1 MKIGIFG
8 LGAIGSALAVKIN
21 GEHKVYYYNRS
32 NRDKIKILCNGV
44 QYEKEIELSN
54 VDTSY
59 NLDWLIICL
68 KEYHYKSAL
77 SDLKK
82 LISSNTKVALVRNGI
97 NLKESIQGLVDENKV
112 IECMIDCPVEEMG
125 NQTYKQ
131 LNRALITSKNS
142 HVFRDFITLFNHKSV
157 SFNEA
162 DNYVTENWKKIIISS
177 ATGGILALIGEKS
190 WVLKDPEILKLCAK
204 IISEGIDVA
213 NLSGA
218 KIEDDFLRELVEDIK
233 SSSGSK
239 GSSMLTDRLNGKPIE
254 VNAKNGVIS
263 SYGKRYGV
271 KTEINDLIT
280 VLLKHTNNEKDI

>member
-8 LGAIGSALAVKIN
+8 LGAIGSALAIKI
-21 GEHKVYYYNRS
+21 KDDYDTYFFNRS
-32 NRDKIKILCNGV
+32 NKNKITVWFNDN
-44 QYEKEIELSN
+44 QFEKEIKLSKLG
-54 VDTSY
+54 VKY
-59 NLDWLIICL
+59 ELDWLIICL

-97 NLKESIQGLVDENKV
+97 DLKDSIQGLVDENNV

-142 HVFRDFITLFNHKSV
+142 QIFRDFITLFNHESIL
-157 SFNEA
+157 FNEV
-162 DNYVTENWKKIIISS
+162 DDYVTENWKKIIISS

-190 WVLKDPEILKLCAK
+190 WVLKDPEIMKLCTK
-204 IISEGIDVA
+204 IIKEGIDVA

-218 KIEDDFLRELVEDIK
+218 KIEDDFLRELVEEIK

-263 SYGKRYGV
+263 SYGKRHGV